1 MSRVSSFPLLIFAAA
16 ALILWGQTSARA
28 QFNEAADRSV
38 QPDLNSDGQ
47 VDVRDLVD
55 LLNLIERVDLD
66 RDGIWDHEDDCIGWY
81 DTCGI
86 CNGPGPQHQ
95 QVVDIVP
102 ILDSMRMELTGEWFV
117 FQVGADTL
125 LRPVCDNPG
134 CTDPLALNFDPHAS
148 QPAPE
153 TCRYAPSGDPC
164 NGMSAVNFH
173 ENVYPLVAIGDQC
186 WFAEN
191 LRTEK
196 FTDGTAI
203 PTSREA
209 ELWSNLGSQG
219 LPALVAISLGGHFE
233 SAHTERFYNFE
244 AIEDARGVCP
254 SGWRVPSDA
263 DWQALMA
270 ELGVSSNRP
279 ISENATGTA
288 LKARPISGLTPL
300 PAQRTFHEY
309 GQWVSYW
316 DGEDAIGFRALPVG
330 LRDRFGF
337 QDFVG
342 HAAAFWSA
350 TEAGKSFA
358 WSYFLGEGNPEIAR
372 MNLMKSY
379 GLSVRC
385 VH

>member
-1 MSRVSSFPLLIFAAA
+1 MSRTSSIPLLFCAVACI
-16 ALILWGQTSARA
+16 ILYAHAPVRA
-28 QFNEAADRSV
+28 QLNHADALPV
-38 QPDLNSDGQ
+38 EPDLNRDGQ

-55 LLNLIERVDLD
+55 LLNLFERVDLD

-81 DTCGI
+81 DACGT

-125 LRPVCDNPG
+125 LRPVCENPG
-134 CTDPLALNFDPHAS
+134 CIDPLALNFDPHAS
-148 QPAPE
+148 QSAPE
-153 TCRYAPSGDPC
+153 ACRYAASDDPC
-164 NGMSAVNFH
+164 KGLSAVNYH
-173 ENVYPLVAIGDQC
+173 EAIYPLVAIGGQC

-196 FTDGTAI
+196 FTDGTVI

-233 SAHTERFYNFE
+233 LAHTERFYNFE
-244 AIEDARGVCP
+244 TIEDPRGVCP

-270 ELGVSSNRP
+270 TLGATAEKISSG
-279 ISENATGTA
+279 IGTA
-288 LKARPISGLTPL
+288 LKTRPISGLTPL

-309 GQWVSYW
+309 GEWVSFW
-316 DGEDAIGFRALPVG
+316 DGDDEIGFKALPVG

>member
-1 MSRVSSFPLLIFAAA
+1 MSRISSIPLLFLAVAGFV
-16 ALILWGQTSARA
+16 LYGTSPLRA
-28 QFNEAADRSV
+28 QLDPVDERPV
-38 QPDLNSDGQ
+38 EPDLNRDGQ

-55 LLNLIERVDLD
+55 LLNLFERVDLD

-81 DTCGI
+81 DACGV

-95 QVVDIVP
+95 QVVEIVP

-125 LRPVCDNPG
+125 LRPVCENPG

-148 QPAPE
+148 EAALE
-153 TCRYAPSGDPC
+153 TCRYAATDDPC
-164 NGMSAVNFH
+164 NGQSAVNYH
-173 ENVYPLVAIGDQC
+173 EEIYAVVAVGNQC

-196 FTDGTAI
+196 FTDDTAI
-203 PTSREA
+203 PSSREA
-209 ELWSNLGSQG
+209 ELWNDLGNKG
-219 LPALVAISLGGHFE
+219 LPAMVSVSLGGHFE
-233 SAHTERFYNFE
+233 PAHTERFYNFE
-244 AIEDARGVCP
+244 VVEDPRGLCP
-254 SGWRVPSDA
+254 SGWRIPTDA
-263 DWQALMA
+263 DWRQLMA
-270 ELGVSSNRP
+270 ELGAPSKTPVST
-279 ISENATGTA
+279 NAVGTK
-288 LKARPISGLTPL
+288 LKADELSGLTP
-300 PAQRTFHEY
+300 PAAKRTFHEY
-309 GQWVSYW
+309 GEWVSFW

-342 HAAAFWSA
+342 HATAFWSA